1 MIGFSLKNYI
11 NKKICYLIIIQ
22 INSRRIENFFIK
34 WTILE
39 KSESNKGR
47 SKSVTQ
53 APVLDVKEL
62 KTSFF
67 SSDGEVPAVDN
78 ISFSV
83 NKGEIL
89 GIVGESGCGKS
100 VTSLSIMKLIPQPPG
115 KIVGG
120 EILLNGED
128 IVPASEKRMREIR
141 GNDIAMI
148 FQEPMTSL
156 NPLFTIGNQLVEGII
171 LHKKVNKKEAFKIGV
186 EMLKLV
192 GLPRAEQ
199 IMKEYPHQLSGGMRQ
214 RVMIAMALSCDP
226 KLLIADEPTTA
237 LDVTIQAQIL
247 SLMKD
252 LNKKLDTA
260 IIMITHDLGVV
271 AEVCQRVIVMYAG
284 KVVEEASVRDI
295 FKNPKHPYT
304 VGLLESIPDV
314 REKKE
319 RLYSIPGNV
328 PKPGAIKQGC
338 RFAAR
343 CANVHD
349 RCFVEDPPLY
359 KAADGHHV
367 RCFLHAAGGEN

>member
-1 MIGFSLKNYI
+1 MGGH
-11 NKKICYLIIIQ
+11 
-22 INSRRIENFFIK
+22 
-34 WTILE
+34 LE
-39 KSESNKGR
+39 R
-47 SKSVTQ
+47 SITVTQ
-53 APVLDVKEL
+53 APVLDVKQL

-67 SSDGEVPAVDN
+67 SADGEIPAVDEV
-78 ISFSV
+78 SFSV

-120 EILLNGED
+120 EILLNGEN
-128 IVPASEKRMREIR
+128 IVYSSEKRMREIR
-141 GNDIAMI
+141 GNEVAMI

-156 NPLFTIGNQLVEGII
+156 NPLFTIGNQLIEGIKI
-171 LHKKVNKKEAFKIGV
+171 HTKAGKKEAFQRAV

-199 IMKEYPHQLSGGMRQ
+199 IMHEYPHQLSGGMRQ
-214 RVMIAMALSCDP
+214 RVMIAMALSCHP

-247 SLMKD
+247 ALMKD
-252 LNKKLDTA
+252 LNEKLDTA
-260 IIMITHDLGVV
+260 IVLITHDLGVV
-271 AEVCQRVIVMYAG
+271 AEVCERVIVMYAG
-284 KVVEEASVRDI
+284 KVVEEAPVMEI

-304 VGLLESIPDV
+304 HGLLESVPDV

-328 PKPGAIKQGC
+328 PKPGSIRKGC

-343 CANVHD
+343 CEFVHE
-349 RCFVEDPPLY
+349 RCLSDTPPLY
-359 KAADGHHV
+359 KVEGADQHSV
-367 RCFLHAAGGEN
+367 RCFLHESGGAVSG